1 MAVVSMK
8 HFIEAGVHF
17 GHQTRRWNPKMKPF
31 IFGTK
36 HGIHIIDLQKS
47 LRMLKASFEFVR
59 DLSARGETVLFV
71 GTKPQAR
78 DIIREEAVRSN
89 SFYINE
95 RWLGGLLTNFNTV
108 KQSIGFMKKLEDE
121 RGEDGLYEGIIKKE
135 AMRKEKKRLKLERAL
150 GGIKEMRKLPGAVF
164 VIDCRKER
172 IAVLEAQKLGIPIVA
187 VVDTNCDPDNI
198 DYVIPGNDDAIRAIH
213 LFTSVIA
220 NAALEGR
227 AIYDAQAR
235 SIEEEKP
242 KPKRAPRPAKDEKE
256 AQPAKA
262 EKEAPP
268 ADSAQIQVPQAG
280 ATEKTPEVA
289 AEKAA
294 EKAPAEATEVATDK
308 PAEKATE
315 KTPDTPQAE
324 ATEQAPEVA
333 AEKATEPLQAKAP
346 EIAADK
352 PAEKATEKAT
362 EKVPEKAAGKDA
374 EKATEKAVETSP
386 EAATE
391 EKPKAAKG
399 EGGDTGEAAKTK
411 AASKTKDSAESGDGS
426 STETKTEA
434 KTPKEKAAKATGAD
448 TAPKTAAEKE
458 ANPADSAAEAGNDA
472 KASGA
477 ASSKDDATDSGKP
490 PAG

>member
-220 NAALEGR
+220 NAVLEEVDG
-227 AIYDAQAR
+227 
-235 SIEEEKP
+235 
-242 KPKRAPRPAKDEKE
+242 RPAAVFTQDYHL
-256 AQPAKA
+256 ALLPASSA
-262 EKEAPP
+262 RRTPTSLPVSFGISLGPHMRYSASAPGVTNSWTVSW
-268 ADSAQIQVPQAG
+268 ATTSLDSTSETT
-280 ATEKTPEVA
+280 ATISWRLP
-289 AEKAA
+289 
-294 EKAPAEATEVATDK
+294 PGC
-308 PAEKATE
+308 
-315 KTPDTPQAE
+315 
-324 ATEQAPEVA
+324 
-333 AEKATEPLQAKAP
+333 L
-346 EIAADK
+346 
-352 PAEKATEKAT
+352 
-362 EKVPEKAAGKDA
+362 VPESTMSTTWSIRGTNQRWLGRSPSAS
-374 EKATEKAVETSP
+374 TS
-386 EAATE
+386 
-391 EKPKAAKG
+391 
-399 EGGDTGEAAKTK
+399 
-411 AASKTKDSAESGDGS
+411 SR
-426 STETKTEA
+426 
-434 KTPKEKAAKATGAD
+434 
-448 TAPKTAAEKE
+448 
-458 ANPADSAAEAGNDA
+458 
-472 KASGA
+472 
-477 ASSKDDATDSGKP
+477 
-490 PAG
+490 

>member
-8 HFIEAGVHF
+8 QFIEAGVHF

-47 LRMLKASFEFVR
+47 LRMLKTSFEFVR
-59 DLSARGETVLFV
+59 DLSAQGETVLFV

-78 DIIREEAVRSN
+78 DIIRDEAVRSN

-135 AMRKEKKRLKLERAL
+135 AMRKEKRRLKLERAL

-172 IAVLEAQKLGIPIVA
+172 IAVLEAQKLGVPIIA
-187 VVDTNCDPDNI
+187 VVDTNCDPDHI

-235 SIEEEKP
+235 TIEEEKP
-242 KPKRAPRPAKDEKE
+242 KPKRTPRPAK
-256 AQPAKA
+256 
-262 EKEAPP
+262 AP
-268 ADSAQIQVPQAG
+268 Q
-280 ATEKTPEVA
+280 TK
-289 AEKAA
+289 
-294 EKAPAEATEVATDK
+294 
-308 PAEKATE
+308 
-315 KTPDTPQAE
+315 
-324 ATEQAPEVA
+324 APEVA
-333 AEKATEPLQAKAP
+333 AEKTADKPTEKAAETTQTKAP
-346 EIAADK
+346 EVAAEK
-352 PAEKATEKAT
+352 TTEKSTEKAAEATQTKAPEVAAEKTAEKTAEKAAEATQTKAPEVAAEKTA
-362 EKVPEKAAGKDA
+362 VKAAEA
-374 EKATEKAVETSP
+374 SP

-391 EKPKAAKG
+391 ETPKTAKVK
-399 EGGDTGEAAKTK
+399 GDDAGEAAKTK
-411 AASKTKDSAESGDGS
+411 TASKAKGSAVAGGGS
-426 STETKTEA
+426 KTETKTEA
-434 KTPKEKAAKATGAD
+434 KAPKEKAAKATGAD
-448 TAPKTAAEKE
+448 SAPKAVSKKE
-458 ANPADSAAEAGNDA
+458 TTEADSAAKAEGNT

-477 ASSKDDATDSGKP
+477 ALTKDDATETGKP
-490 PAG
+490 SAQ